1 MICTMCNEKLDE
13 LLNGDTLCL
22 NTTCDMYNMKQEGV
36 IL

>member
-1 MICTMCNEKLDE
+1 MICVLCSDRLDE
-13 LLNGDTLCL
+13 LNNGDTLCL